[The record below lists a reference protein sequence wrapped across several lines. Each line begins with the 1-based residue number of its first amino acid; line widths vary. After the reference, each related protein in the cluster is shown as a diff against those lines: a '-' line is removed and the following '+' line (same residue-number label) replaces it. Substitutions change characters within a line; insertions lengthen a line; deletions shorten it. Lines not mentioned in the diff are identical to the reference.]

1 MKKNSLFLLLI
12 LSLTSCNNGNN
23 GSSSFNSSNTSST
36 TTSLSSSSN
45 EEAKIVLEDVYS
57 ELLGKVGQNEVLKS
71 SKVEFYEVDK
81 RGDSRSTVYSETMDI
96 YNDYTSVANGYNETT
111 YLTNGVESKKRDEY
125 QRVATAIMYNDTTPI
140 FYLVT
145 DYKDGT
151 LNTSWSDSAHRLP
164 IKEIGDPSNDGV
176 DYLLASSLPG
186 QTTKQVSLIIA
197 NYLSTYFISNPDLQ
211 TAMPY
216 AKKVVDG
223 ATTIYKIDNYS
234 YNYDSE
240 GSNVKVELA
249 FETKIVDGYLKEAST
264 LYKTTTTRGSEVYVE
279 ENTTKYDITYDERV
293 SSLTNENM
301 LNVEEY
307 FVYEVN
313 DVQAYFYNDQGNKEV
328 ASLNNLPL
336 NKYVRFE
343 AIDYFPLKAVDLEM
357 YAISSS
363 NTDVISISSNVF
375 YTNKT
380 GEATLTL
387 ESATGVTFEVD
398 VRINIPEITK
408 IKYDDSSSSV
418 ERGENNRRYIYTSTT
433 YTGGIYVTLNPSSAY
448 LEDVEISVSNSD
460 VLTVNSSITGK
471 VINLT
476 LVVGDVD
483 VTEVESVSITFKS
496 KTNPEVSTT
505 ITYYLK
511 QRLSHDELI
520 TKLMNNTYRWNNLYG
535 SGYGIMSFTSENTGK
550 VEYYDGDD
558 FLGETTFTFTVNGT
572 SFNITANSGSL
583 FGYNSGDITLDGETI
598 IARVDD
604 VIYVHTYK
612 RVVN

>member
-1 MKKNSLFLLLI
+1 MIMKKNSLFLLLI

-216 AKKVVDG
+216 AKK
-223 ATTIYKIDNYS
+223 
-234 YNYDSE
+234 
-240 GSNVKVELA
+240 
-249 FETKIVDGYLKEAST
+249 
-264 LYKTTTTRGSEVYVE
+264 
-279 ENTTKYDITYDERV
+279 
-293 SSLTNENM
+293 
-301 LNVEEY
+301 
-307 FVYEVN
+307 
-313 DVQAYFYNDQGNKEV
+313 
-328 ASLNNLPL
+328 
-336 NKYVRFE
+336 
-343 AIDYFPLKAVDLEM
+343 
-357 YAISSS
+357 
-363 NTDVISISSNVF
+363 
-375 YTNKT
+375 
-380 GEATLTL
+380 
-387 ESATGVTFEVD
+387 
-398 VRINIPEITK
+398 
-408 IKYDDSSSSV
+408 
-418 ERGENNRRYIYTSTT
+418 
-433 YTGGIYVTLNPSSAY
+433 
-448 LEDVEISVSNSD
+448 
-460 VLTVNSSITGK
+460 
-471 VINLT
+471 
-476 LVVGDVD
+476 
-483 VTEVESVSITFKS
+483 
-496 KTNPEVSTT
+496 
-505 ITYYLK
+505 
-511 QRLSHDELI
+511 
-520 TKLMNNTYRWNNLYG
+520 
-535 SGYGIMSFTSENTGK
+535 
-550 VEYYDGDD
+550 
-558 FLGETTFTFTVNGT
+558 
-572 SFNITANSGSL
+572 
-583 FGYNSGDITLDGETI
+583 
-598 IARVDD
+598 
-604 VIYVHTYK
+604 
-612 RVVN
+612 